1 MCVDACGP
9 IKMHVDAWLH
19 MGCAWM
25 RINPHELCLDAHG
38 TSMEATECV
47 NMLDLRLDA
56 HEMRMECA

>member
-25 RINPHELCLDAHG
+25 RINPHEMCLDAH
-38 TSMEATECV
+38 MDATECV